1 MKLFAVFQLIDFPL
15 AGFKSALCEKVAS
28 KKPIQ
33 FAMGFLL
40 SILSSLVYSQTT
52 LTALTTPIAPQRIAS
67 LNICIDQL
75 LWELVPH
82 ERLVSI
88 SYLTADPI
96 WSPIAEQV
104 KGMPVNHGL
113 AEEIVPL
120 KPDVIFAGEFDA
132 PTAIELLK
140 KLNLRVERLPL
151 PRTLGDINTQILQLA
166 ELVGTNEKAQQMV
179 NNIDRQVAALQTVNN
194 GKTPLTAFWYS
205 ANGVVIG
212 DGTLE
217 HELMQLAGLRN
228 LAAERGMFGFNQLDL
243 ELLLSAK
250 PQILIVERGSD
261 DAYSLAREYLS
272 HPALQHA
279 DFNVVTLPAGLSGCA
294 ATVIS
299 DVAAQLKNSL
309 AK

>member
-1 MKLFAVFQLIDFPL
+1 MKRFCVI
-15 AGFKSALCEKVAS
+15 
-28 KKPIQ
+28 KKPIL
-33 FAMGFLL
+33 FAMGFLFFTVQAQVQAQTHT
-40 SILSSLVYSQTT
+40 SSE
-52 LTALTTPIAPQRIAS
+52 RIAS

-96 WSPIAEQV
+96 WSPIASQV
-104 KGMPVNHGL
+104 QGMPVNHGL

-132 PTAIELLK
+132 PNAIDLLQ
-140 KLNLRVERLPL
+140 KLGNRVERLPL
-151 PRTLGDINTQILQLA
+151 PRTLGDIDEQVLQLA
-166 ELVGTNEKAQQMV
+166 ALVGANEKAQQMV
-179 NNIDRQVAALQTVNN
+179 EKINVQVAELQAAN
-194 GKTPLTAFWYS
+194 KDKISLTAFWYS

-250 PQILIVERGSD
+250 PQILIVEESQSETF
-261 DAYSLAREYLS
+261 SLAREYLS

-279 DFNVVTLPAGLSGCA
+279 DFRIVMLPAGLSGCA
-294 ATVIS
+294 ASVIG
-299 DVAAQLKNSL
+299 DVAMALTQAL

>member
-1 MKLFAVFQLIDFPL
+1 MQAEPV
-15 AGFKSALCEKVAS
+15 
-28 KKPIQ
+28 
-33 FAMGFLL
+33 
-40 SILSSLVYSQTT
+40 
-52 LTALTTPIAPQRIAS
+52 PQRIAS

-75 LWELVPH
+75 LWELVDRQ
-82 ERLVSI
+82 RLVSI
-88 SYLTADPI
+88 SYLTANPM
-96 WSPIAEQV
+96 WSPIAGQV
-104 KGMPVNHGL
+104 KGVPLNHGL

-132 PTAIELLK
+132 PTAIELLQ
-140 KLNLRVERLPL
+140 KLDLRVERLPL

-166 ELVGTNEKAQQMV
+166 SMVGEREKAERMV
-179 NNIDRQVAALQTVNN
+179 NNINTQIAALQAANQH
-194 GKTPLTAFWYS
+194 KKPLTAFWYS

-217 HELMQLAGLRN
+217 HEFMQLAGLRN

-250 PQILIVERGSD
+250 PQLLIVEQGSD
-261 DAYSLAREYLS
+261 DAFSLAREYLS

-279 DFNVVTLPAGLSGCA
+279 DFKVIVLPAGLSGCA

>member
-1 MKLFAVFQLIDFPL
+1 
-15 AGFKSALCEKVAS
+15 
-28 KKPIQ
+28 
-33 FAMGFLL
+33 MGFLFL
-40 SILSSLVYSQTT
+40 MFGATVFSQVPQPQST
-52 LTALTTPIAPQRIAS
+52 LQPIPQSTPQPIPQRIAS

-88 SYLTADPI
+88 SYLSANPV
-96 WSPIAEQV
+96 WSPIANQV
-104 KGMPVNHGL
+104 KGIALNHGL

-120 KPDVIFAGEFDA
+120 KPEVIFAGEFDA
-132 PTAIELLK
+132 PNAIELLK

-151 PRTLGDINTQILQLA
+151 PRKLDDIEAQIFQLA
-166 ELVGTNEKAQQMV
+166 MLVGAQQKAQQLVMEI
-179 NNIDRQVAALQTVNN
+179 NKQVSSLQEAQV
-194 GKTPLTAFWYS
+194 GRTPQTAFWYS

-243 ELLLSAK
+243 ELLLSAQ
-250 PQILIVERGSD
+250 PQILIVEEGSD
-261 DAYSLAREYLS
+261 DAFSLAHEYLS
-272 HPALQHA
+272 HPALKYA
-279 DFNVVTLPAGLSGCA
+279 DFNVVVLPAGLSGCA
-294 ATVIS
+294 ASVIS
-299 DVAAQLKNSL
+299 DVALRLRQEL

>member
-15 AGFKSALCEKVAS
+15 TGFKSALCEKVAS

-33 FAMGFLL
+33 FAMVFLL
-40 SILSSLVYSQTT
+40 SILSNVVYSQVTFTT
-52 LTALTTPIAPQRIAS
+52 QTAPQRIAS

-75 LWELVPH
+75 LWELVPR

-140 KLNLRVERLPL
+140 KLDMRVERLSL

-166 ELVGTNEKAQQMV
+166 KFIGANEKAQQMV

-194 GKTPLTAFWYS
+194 GKVPLTAFWYS
-205 ANGVVIG
+205 SNGVVIG

-250 PQILIVERGSD
+250 PQILIVEESQD
-261 DAYSLAREYLS
+261 DAFSLAREYLS

-279 DFNVVTLPAGLSGCA
+279 DFRIVILPAGLSGCA
-294 ATVIS
+294 ASVIG
-299 DVAAQLKNSL
+299 DVALVLKQEL
-309 AK
+309 TQ

>member
-1 MKLFAVFQLIDFPL
+1 MLQI
-15 AGFKSALCEKVAS
+15 
-28 KKPIQ
+28 KKPIRSL
-33 FAMGFLL
+33 MGFLFFVFAINAGAQ
-40 SILSSLVYSQTT
+40 SASQ
-52 LTALTTPIAPQRIAS
+52 PIAQNVPQRIAS

-96 WSPIAEQV
+96 WSPIANQV
-104 KGMPVNHGL
+104 RGMPLNHGL

-120 KPDVIFAGEFDA
+120 KPEVIFAGEFDA
-132 PTAIELLK
+132 PNAIELLQ
-140 KLNLRVERLPL
+140 KLGARVERLPL
-151 PRTLGDINTQILQLA
+151 PRKLGDINDQILQLA
-166 ELVGTNEKAQQMV
+166 DMIGAQPKAQQMV
-179 NNIDRQVAALQTVNN
+179 ADINSQIAELKAASA
-194 GKTPLTAFWYS
+194 GKTPMTAFWYS
-205 ANGVVIG
+205 SNGVVIG

-217 HELMQLAGLRN
+217 HEFMQLAGLRN

-250 PQILIVERGSD
+250 PQILIVEEGSD
-261 DAYSLAREYLS
+261 DAFSLAREYLS

-279 DFNVVTLPAGLSGCA
+279 DFKVIQLPAGLSGCA
-294 ATVIS
+294 ASVIG
-299 DVAAQLKNSL
+299 DVAATLKQEL

>member
-1 MKLFAVFQLIDFPL
+1 MLGHQ
-15 AGFKSALCEKVAS
+15 
-28 KKPIQ
+28 KPIYYW
-33 FAMGFLL
+33 MGFLL
-40 SILSSLVYSQTT
+40 LGFSLIVRAQIISSDVTRPEPYT
-52 LTALTTPIAPQRIAS
+52 IPQKIAS

-75 LWELVPH
+75 LWEMVSH

-96 WSPIAEQV
+96 WSSIAHKV

-120 KPDVIFAGEFDA
+120 QPDVIFAGEFDA
-132 PTAIELLK
+132 PTAIELLE
-140 KLNLRVERLPL
+140 KLGNRVERLPL
-151 PRTLGDINTQILQLA
+151 PRKLDDINQQILQLA
-166 ELVGTNEKAQQMV
+166 DMVGEREKAEQMV
-179 NNIDRQVAALQTVNN
+179 SNINVQVTELKIANQ

-217 HELMQLAGLRN
+217 HEFMQLAGLRN

-250 PQILIVERGSD
+250 PQILIVEQGSD

-279 DFNVVTLPAGLSGCA
+279 GFKMITLPAGLSGCA
-294 ATVIS
+294 ATVIG
-299 DVAAQLKNSL
+299 DVATQLKNSL

>member
-1 MKLFAVFQLIDFPL
+1 MADIR
-15 AGFKSALCEKVAS
+15 
-28 KKPIQ
+28 KPIRSV
-33 FAMGFLL
+33 MGFLFL
-40 SILSSLVYSQTT
+40 ILSCITYAQTAH
-52 LTALTTPIAPQRIAS
+52 TAPERIAS

-96 WSPIAEQV
+96 WSPIASQV

-120 KPDVIFAGEFDA
+120 KPDVIFAGEFDEA
-132 PTAIELLK
+132 NTIDLLQ
-140 KLNLRVERLPL
+140 KLGKRVERLPL

-166 ELVGTNEKAQQMV
+166 ELVGAQAKAQQMV
-179 NNIDRQVAALQTVNN
+179 EKINAQVAELQSTNK

-205 ANGVVIG
+205 SNGVVIG

-250 PQILIVERGSD
+250 PHILIVEESQD
-261 DAYSLAREYLS
+261 EAFSLAREYLS

-279 DFNVVTLPAGLSGCA
+279 DFRIVILPVGLSGCA
-294 ATVIS
+294 ASVIG
-299 DVAAQLKNSL
+299 DVAIALNQEL

>member
-1 MKLFAVFQLIDFPL
+1 MLNV
-15 AGFKSALCEKVAS
+15 
-28 KKPIQ
+28 KKPIVYS
-33 FAMGFLL
+33 MGFLFFVL
-40 SILSSLVYSQTT
+40 ANS
-52 LTALTTPIAPQRIAS
+52 ALAQIAPARIAS
-67 LNICIDQL
+67 LNICIDQI

-82 ERLVSI
+82 EKLVSI
-88 SYLTADPI
+88 SYLTANPI

-120 KPDVIFAGEFDA
+120 APDVIFAGEFDQRS
-132 PTAIELLK
+132 PIELLQ
-140 KLNLRVERLPL
+140 KLGKRVERLPL
-151 PRTLGDINTQILQLA
+151 PRTLRDINDQILQLA
-166 ELVGTNEKAQQMV
+166 DMVGERAKAEQMV
-179 NNIDRQVAALQTVNN
+179 KTISAQIAELQAAKQ
-194 GKTPLTAFWYS
+194 GKVPLTAFWYS

-217 HELMQLAGLRN
+217 HEFMQLAGLRN

-250 PQILIVERGSD
+250 PQILIVEQGSD

-279 DFNVVTLPAGLSGCA
+279 DFKVVTLPAGLSGCA
-294 ATVIS
+294 ATVIG
-299 DVAAQLKNSL
+299 DVATQLKNSL
-309 AK
+309 AE